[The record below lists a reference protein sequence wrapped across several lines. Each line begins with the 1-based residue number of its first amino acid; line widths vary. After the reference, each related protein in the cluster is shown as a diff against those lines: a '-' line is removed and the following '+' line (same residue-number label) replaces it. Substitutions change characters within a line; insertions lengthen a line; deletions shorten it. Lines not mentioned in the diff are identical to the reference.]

1 MVLTPRPKSAK
12 VRPPAMRSQDPEG
25 YAVPASEGM
34 KRYWANRRRR
44 EEAPSAGERTGLAV
58 GDPAIAAL
66 RTFDRAEVRRG

>member
-1 MVLTPRPKSAK
+1 
-12 VRPPAMRSQDPEG
+12 
-25 YAVPASEGM
+25 M